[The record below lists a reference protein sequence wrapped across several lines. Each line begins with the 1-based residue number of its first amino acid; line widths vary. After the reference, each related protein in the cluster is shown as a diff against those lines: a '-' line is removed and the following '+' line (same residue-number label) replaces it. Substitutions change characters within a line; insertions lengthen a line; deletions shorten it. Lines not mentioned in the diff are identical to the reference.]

1 MLREI
6 VQMGYKN
13 RTPEVQIFLGY
24 KPFKWGTVPPNGV
37 RMATLLEFHSIILS
51 FIELKIITLS

>member
-13 RTPEVQIFLGY
+13 RTPEVQIFSGY
-24 KPFKWGTVPPNGV
+24 KPFKWGTDGNPDKVSKNLGPY
-37 RMATLLEFHSIILS
+37 RDF
-51 FIELKIITLS
+51 LKIDTIKIR